1 MHRVHVHDEHC
12 PAHCTRG
19 SDLSET
25 TPTGAYHIIARGP
38 LYGNRRKDTKPRW
51 WPFAFHAFKAVVQLL
66 GIVALAWI
74 AKKLGLTVGMP

>member
-1 MHRVHVHDEHC
+1 MHRPHVHDEHC
-12 PAHCTRG
+12 NPACSREW
-19 SDLSET
+19 DLDDR
-25 TPTGAYHIIARGP
+25 TPTAAWHIVSRER
-38 LYGNRRKDTKPRW
+38 YGNRKQDRKPRW